1 MKASFTSVSHL
12 RDHLGA
18 QHTAREERRRLE
30 RELAS
35 YDSPSDRL
43 ELDAI
48 IARHEPDEV
57 AELADI
63 IARQSV
69 GRTRRQHVGRL
80 AG

>member
-12 RDHLGA
+12 RDHLEA
-18 QHTAREERRRLE
+18 HHTAREERRQLE

-35 YDSPSDRL
+35 YDTPSDRL

-57 AELADI
+57 TELAMI
-63 IARQSV
+63 VARQSLA
-69 GRTRRQHVGRL
+69 RTRRQTVGLR
-80 AG
+80 AS